1 MVAAL
6 AERSGWRS
14 MVLVTSSYHVRR
26 ASWLLGRCYQGS
38 VQTVAAPPQP
48 TRSLIAAIA
57 HEWLGLPAALAG
69 GQRC

>member
-38 VQTVAAPPQP
+38 VQTVGARPRP
-48 TRSLIAAIA
+48 TLSLIAAIA

-69 GQRC
+69 RQRC

>member
-1 MVAAL
+1 
-6 AERSGWRS
+6 
-14 MVLVTSSYHVRR
+14 VTSSYHVRR

-38 VQTVAAPPQP
+38 VQTVAARPQP
-48 TRSLIAAIA
+48 TPSLITAVA

>member
-38 VQTVAAPPQP
+38 VQTVAARPQP
-48 TRSLIAAIA
+48 TLSLVAAIA
-57 HEWLGLPAALAG
+57 HEWLALPAALG
-69 GQRC
+69 GRQRC